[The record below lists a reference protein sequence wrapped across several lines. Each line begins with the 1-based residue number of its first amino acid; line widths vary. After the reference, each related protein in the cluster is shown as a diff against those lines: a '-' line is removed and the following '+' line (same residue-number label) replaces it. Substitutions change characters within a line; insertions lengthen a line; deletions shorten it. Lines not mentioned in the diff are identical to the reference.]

1 MGYRTGRTMIS
12 GSWCLYERRSNRW
25 IFCRRKRLLSAPLLT
40 VAMLLLLGASAWAG
54 WL

>member
-1 MGYRTGRTMIS
+1 MIS

-25 IFCRRKRLLSAPLLT
+25 IFCRRKCVLSAPMLTLLT
-40 VAMLLLLGASAWAG
+40 VTVLGAGAWMG